1 MLLLSCRFRNRDGR
15 YSMNVQHSEDDA
27 FAERRQK
34 VAALRLMHWTQREIA
49 AELGV
54 SASTINRDL
63 IRIRDEWAERRT
75 QSYQEWV
82 AEELAKIDLIER
94 AILPAAIAGDDKA
107 QARLVQFMDRR
118 ARMMGLDKPTQ
129 HEHTVI
135 TMDAVEAEIA
145 RLELEMGER
154 DRTDA

>member
-1 MLLLSCRFRNRDGR
+1 
-15 YSMNVQHSEDDA
+15 MNVKLTADDDLL
-27 FAERRQK
+27 AERRQR
-34 VAALRLMHWTQREIA
+34 VSALRLMHYTQREIA

-54 SASTINRDL
+54 SVATVNRDL
-63 IRIRDEWAERRT
+63 AVVRGEWAERRS
-75 QSYQEWV
+75 QSYETWV

-94 AILPAAIAGDDKA
+94 AILPAAISGDDKA

-118 ARMMGLDKPTQ
+118 ARMMGLDKPERF
-129 HEHTVI
+129 EHTVI

-145 RLELEMGER
+145 RLEREMTER